1 MNATTAEP
9 KTGPPNAPVSDC
21 LVSWKEIAAYFKR
34 EVRTLQRW
42 EKTEGLPVRRHY
54 HSKLATVYAYR
65 SELDVWRASRERDLQ
80 EAAATASP
88 RPTQAHVSYLKGR
101 YCWTWRTTERFQKAI
116 DYFEEAIAYDPRYAL
131 AHAGL
136 ADAYNSLWFFGGASI
151 RGSLVKAKEAALR
164 AIALDENL
172 AEAHASLA
180 RALTFDWDWAGAER
194 EFRKAIQLNADCGTA
209 HHWYAD
215 FLSAMGRH
223 EEALDAITRAQD
235 ADPLSLNI
243 NSDVGGIFYLA
254 RQYDRAVEHCKKTLE
269 IDTDHWVTHWILG
282 CAYYQKGVARGATAE
297 FEAALQLSDRNPIAL
312 ASLANCLA
320 AIDRKREAR
329 KLVAELEES
338 TRAKRASPYHLAV
351 VHARSGAAD
360 EALRCLKLAY
370 KERASWMVLLKV
382 DPQLDSLRA
391 DPRFGDL
398 LRRVGLER

>member
-1 MNATTAEP
+1 MNATTVES
-9 KTGPPNAPVSDC
+9 KTLAGARTADC

-65 SELDVWRASRERDLQ
+65 SELDLWRASRES
-80 EAAATASP
+80 AAGGAATAPS
-88 RPTQAHVSYLKGR
+88 RPQTQAHVSYLKGR
-101 YCWTWRTTERFQKAI
+101 YCWTWRTTERFHKAI
-116 DYFEEAIAYDPRYAL
+116 DYFEEAIGFDPRYAL

-136 ADAYNSLWFFGGASI
+136 ADTYNSLWFFGGGAI
-151 RGSLVKAKEAALR
+151 RGSLAKAKEAALC

-180 RALTFDWDWAGAER
+180 RALTLDWDWIGAEC
-194 EFRKAIQLNADCGTA
+194 EFRKAIQLNADYGTA

-223 EEALDAITRAQD
+223 EEALDEITRAQD

-269 IDTDHWVTHWILG
+269 IDPDHWVTHWILG
-282 CAYYQKGVARGATAE
+282 CAYWQKDRARDAAVEFQTALE
-297 FEAALQLSDRNPIAL
+297 LSERNPIAL

-320 AIDRKREAR
+320 AIDRRREAR

-338 TRAKRASPYHLAV
+338 ARAKRASPYHLAV
-351 VHARSGAAD
+351 VYAHSGAAD

-382 DPQLDSLRA
+382 DPQLDSLRS

-398 LRRVGLER
+398 LQRVGLER